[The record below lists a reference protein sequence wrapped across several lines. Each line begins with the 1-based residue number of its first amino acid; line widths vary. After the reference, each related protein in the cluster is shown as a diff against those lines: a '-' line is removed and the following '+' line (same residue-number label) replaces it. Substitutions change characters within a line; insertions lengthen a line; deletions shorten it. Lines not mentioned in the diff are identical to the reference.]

1 MSREQE
7 KHDKANHVKG
17 QIHALRTLA
26 NEVRL
31 ECSRN
36 HMPMQAAAI
45 KMMQDALLQIHRMG
59 TEGGD

>member
-1 MSREQE
+1 MSKEEE
-7 KHDKANHVKG
+7 KRDRLNHIKG
-17 QIHALRTLA
+17 QIFALRTLA

-45 KMMQDALLQIHRMG
+45 KMMQDTLLHIHRMEDDG
-59 TEGGD
+59 EG